1 MSTFFELEIPY
12 IAIWLFFLAVTA
24 FVTTRDFMPK
34 VAFKRGMIGV
44 STVFAIFI
52 GWHYKITT
60 DRMEQVKSLFAEGKT
75 VICENKMRREIMP
88 SVLINKKFGWSLK
101 GDLFTNPEYERD
113 FHTARCVEYIE
124 PKKKAM

>member
-12 IAIWLFFLAVTA
+12 IVIALFFLGVTA

-44 STVFAIFI
+44 ATVFAIFI

-60 DRMEQVKSLFAEGKT
+60 DRMAEVKQLFNEGKT
-75 VICENKMRREIMP
+75 VICENKMRREVMP
-88 SVLINKKFGWSLK
+88 SVLVNKKYGWSLK
-101 GDLFTNPEYERD
+101 GDLFTNPEYVRD
-113 FHTARCVEYIE
+113 FHTARCVKYIYDE
-124 PKKKAM
+124 QKK